1 MNSDLPDAL
10 TINELD
16 TLDSFTFSKLKS
28 ALDFIEMNEGQLY
41 TQVDAGVDRA
51 YSKGNCFVN
60 RTGIYAVV
68 FSK

>member
-1 MNSDLPDAL
+1 MSFNLPDAL
-10 TINELD
+10 TCDEIDEF
-16 TLDSFTFSKLKS
+16 TSFTFSKLES
-28 ALDFIEMNEGQLY
+28 ATDFIEMNSGQLY
-41 TQVDAGVDRA
+41 TQVDAGTDRA